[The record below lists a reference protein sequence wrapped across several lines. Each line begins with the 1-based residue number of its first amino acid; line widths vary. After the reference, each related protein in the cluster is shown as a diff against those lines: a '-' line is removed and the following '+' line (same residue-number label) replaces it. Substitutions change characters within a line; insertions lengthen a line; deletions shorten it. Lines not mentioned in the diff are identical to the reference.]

1 MRIIT
6 LICWFIMLV
15 IMTILTVM
23 FRQEIKDDIDTK
35 IFYIVF
41 DAFTIIICIMG
52 IISLLFIKVEPIPIH

>member
-1 MRIIT
+1 MRIIA

-15 IMTILTVM
+15 VMTILTVV

-35 IFYIVF
+35 IFYIIF
-41 DAFTIIICIMG
+41 DALTVIICIMG